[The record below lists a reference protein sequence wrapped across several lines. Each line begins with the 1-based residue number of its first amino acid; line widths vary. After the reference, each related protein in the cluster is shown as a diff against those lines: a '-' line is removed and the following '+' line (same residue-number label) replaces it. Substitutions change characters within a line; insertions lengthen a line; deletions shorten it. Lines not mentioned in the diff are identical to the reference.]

1 VSDRFDE
8 LRSSI
13 DRVDERILTAVNER
27 LRLVEELWRLKTE
40 LGVDRV
46 DPGREQEIRDALRAL
61 NAGPLTDE
69 GVDELIVG
77 LLSLTKREQQRRD
90 QRLM

>member
-1 VSDRFDE
+1 VNDRFAD
-8 LRSSI
+8 LRRSI
-13 DRVDERILTAVNER
+13 DGVDERILAAVNER

-46 DPGREQEIRDALRAL
+46 DPGREQEIRDGLRAA

-69 GVDELIVG
+69 GVDELIAE
-77 LLSLTKREQQRRD
+77 LLALTKREQQRR
-90 QRLM
+90 QGS